1 VSSFSG
7 EHYISTT
14 ASYWNIEKAKKKK
27 KSWYQYVFSMRLR
40 RNEAT
45 EESQGQER
53 LAQTGPIMKATLLLN
68 HVVLPEFDF
77 SDKRV
82 NRELD

>member
-1 VSSFSG
+1 
-7 EHYISTT
+7 
-14 ASYWNIEKAKKKK
+14 
-27 KSWYQYVFSMRLR
+27 MRLR

-68 HVVLPEFDF
+68 HVGLPEFL
-77 SDKRV
+77 R
-82 NRELD
+82 